1 MHTTHWKSAHR
12 SLPILLL
19 AVLLCAPSGGCVIR
33 RMMIDTN
40 VPGAVVYV
48 DDQIIGTT
56 PASAPFTYY
65 GTRKITIIPDGYE
78 TLTVYH
84 KFERPW
90 YQYPVIEF
98 FSESL
103 WPWEIDDL
111 HELNFDLTP
120 QQVVP
125 TAETVARAE
134 TLRENA
140 SQGIVAPLP
149 DQLPGTIGPPPI
161 LPAPVTPTLPGPP
174 GVPTPAA
181 SHIELLPA
189 L

>member
-1 MHTTHWKSAHR
+1 MHTTYPKAVRR
-12 SLPILLL
+12 SLPVLLL
-19 AVLLCAPSGGCVIR
+19 AVLLCTPSGGCVIR
-33 RMMIDTN
+33 RMTINTN
-40 VPGAVVYV
+40 VPGAAVYV

-65 GTRKITIIPDGYE
+65 GTRRITIIPDGYE

-84 KFERPW
+84 TFERPW
-90 YQYPVIEF
+90 YEYPVIEF

-111 HELNFDLTP
+111 HELYFELTP

-125 TAETVARAE
+125 AAETVARAE

-140 SQGIVAPLP
+140 LQGIVAPLP
-149 DQLPGTIGPPPI
+149 DQLPGAIGPPPI
-161 LPAPVTPTLPGPP
+161 LPAPGTPTQPGTP
-174 GVPTPAA
+174 GLPTPAV